1 MILNRSKMEIE
12 DFFENKQKHRPHSSY
27 KQHHDD
33 HDHDHDHDHGHKP
46 HEHRGYQEHG
56 YEYGNN
62 RHGHDYRS
70 MLQPFLT
77 KLKSNPLLK
86 FAVIAG
92 GIILVLL
99 AVALVVAIFPLL
111 LKLLD
116 IVSKSG
122 LQDLL
127 KNFTQ

>member
-1 MILNRSKMEIE
+1 MEIE

-33 HDHDHDHDHGHKP
+33 HDHDHGHKS

-62 RHGHDYRS
+62 RHGHDYHN

-92 GIILVLL
+92 GVILVLL
-99 AVALVVAIFPLL
+99 AIALVVAIFPLL

-127 KNFTQ
+127 KIFTQ

>member
-1 MILNRSKMEIE
+1 MEIE
-12 DFFENKQKHRPHSSY
+12 DFFENKQKHRSHSRY
-27 KQHHDD
+27 KQHHVD
-33 HDHDHDHDHGHKP
+33 HDHDYGHKP

-56 YEYGNN
+56 NEYGNN
-62 RHGHDYRS
+62 RHGNDYHNI
-70 MLQPFLT
+70 LHPFLT

-99 AVALVVAIFPLL
+99 AIALVVAIFPLL

-116 IVSKSG
+116 IVSNSG
-122 LQDLL
+122 LLDLL
-127 KNFTQ
+127 KDFTK